1 MKKHQ
6 IKIIG
11 IGLIMLA
18 VAVALRIWDPY
29 PIEVLRL
36 KGLDFYQRQQQKE
49 VSKNIAVIEIDEAAL
64 EKNGQWP
71 WRRDVLGAAVSKAM
85 DAGASAVV
93 LPIIFA
99 EPDRLGGDKE
109 FIQVI
114 EKVPVII
121 AQSAAQKGKGEPVPR
136 GLATIGGKA
145 EDWLFDYPAAIG
157 PTSDIGKSAAG
168 VGMLLTAPELD
179 GVARRLPLIVQ
190 VKGEKYPTL
199 PLEVLRVFGG
209 EASNQAK
216 ANEGG
221 IVAVRVAGIP
231 PIRTDANAR
240 VWLNMK
246 YTFESISY
254 TKNDWSAVKGK
265 IAVIAP
271 TAEGLANT
279 VATPLGTTYG
289 YEVNLQALQMLI
301 DDARLERPAEADLYE
316 LAAGVLLCLIAIVTI
331 CYLNYIAAGILF
343 VIMLVAPVQTGFYL
357 FAKHQ
362 SLYDFTWVCG
372 ALIGSWGAALFWR
385 FVMEFKLKQQIK
397 KQFGT
402 YLSPAM
408 VEKLQQN
415 PDLLKLGGDER
426 ELSIMFTDVR
436 GFTAI
441 SEHYGK
447 NVQGL
452 TQIMNRYMTAMTQ
465 AILDNNGTLD
475 KYIGDAQMAFW
486 NAPLDDKEHA
496 KNAVKTAMKMLKD
509 LDAFNAEITKEG
521 VPAFGMGLGIN
532 TATVVVGNMGST
544 QRFDYTCLGDGV
556 NLASRLEGQSKPYG
570 VRIVLGQ
577 DTARYVQRDYQL
589 FELDKIAVKGK
600 KEGVRIFTALEN
612 ELGVAKAHVLV
623 SHQMFLNGYR
633 EKNWDNAIYHAK
645 ELMKYNKELK
655 KYYEMMIERI
665 EYLRD
670 NDPGEKWDGVYRAT
684 SK

>member
-1 MKKHQ
+1 MKKHTL
-6 IKIIG
+6 KTLCVG
-11 IGLIMLA
+11 ITVLLA
-18 VAVALRIWDPY
+18 AVVLRIWDPY

-36 KGLDFYQRQQQKE
+36 KGLDFYQRVQTKE
-49 VSKNIAVIEIDEAAL
+49 TAKNIAVVEIDEDAL

-71 WRRDVLGAAVSKAM
+71 WRRDELAKAVDKAFASGAA
-85 DAGASAVV
+85 AVV

-109 FIQVI
+109 FIEQI
-114 EKVPVII
+114 AKVPVII

-136 GLATIGGKA
+136 GLATIGGGA

-157 PTSDIGKSAAG
+157 PISEIGKAAAG

-179 GVARRLPLIVQ
+179 GVVRRLPLVVQ

-216 ANEGG
+216 VNEAG
-221 IVAVRVAGIP
+221 IAAIRVAGIP
-231 PIRTDANAR
+231 PIKTDANAR

-246 YTFESISY
+246 YTFDSISY
-254 TKNDWSAVKGK
+254 TKDDWSTVKGK
-265 IAVIAP
+265 IVVIAP

-279 VATPLGTTYG
+279 VATPIGTTYG

-301 DDARLERPAEADLYE
+301 DEGRLERPAEYDLYE
-316 LAAGVLLCLIAIVTI
+316 LAAGILVCLIGIVTI
-331 CYLNYIAAGILF
+331 CYLNYIVAGILF
-343 VIMLVAPVQTGFYL
+343 LIMLVAPVQTGFYL
-357 FAKHQ
+357 FANYQ
-362 SLYDFTWVCG
+362 SLYDFTWICA
-372 ALIGSWGAALFWR
+372 ALIGSWGAALFMR
-385 FVMEFKLKQQIK
+385 FVMEFKLKQQIR
-397 KQFGT
+397 KQFET
-402 YLSPAM
+402 YLSPDQ
-408 VEKLQQN
+408 VSQLQKN
-415 PDLLKLGGDER
+415 PDALKLGGEER

-452 TQIMNRYMTAMTQ
+452 TQIMNRYMTAMTKS
-465 AILDNNGTLD
+465 IIEKKGTLD

-486 NAPLDDKEHA
+486 NAPLDDKSHA
-496 KNAVKTAMKMLKD
+496 LHAVETGLEMMSSLK
-509 LDAFNAEITKEG
+509 AFNEEISKEG

-532 TATVVVGNMGST
+532 TGTVVVGNMGSD
-544 QRFDYTCLGDGV
+544 QRFDYTCLGDHV

-570 VRIVLGQ
+570 VKIVLGPV
-577 DTARYVQRDYQL
+577 TREYVKDVYPTL
-589 FELDKIAVKGK
+589 ELDCIAVKGK
-600 KEGVRIFTALEN
+600 KEGVKIYTVFDKGTRTYHGSHDHFLELYRGR
-612 ELGVAKAHVLV
+612 EWDKAIKLAKDL
-623 SHQMFLNGYR
+623 
-633 EKNWDNAIYHAK
+633 AK
-645 ELMKYNKELK
+645 SMDFMAS
-655 KYYEMMIERI
+655 YYEMMIERI